1 MSRPLLALCFVLA
14 LSTTLLGKD
23 EGKQGAVFVKASGNT
38 IEGKVIEKDGRVYV
52 AKGTITYEFGKD
64 EVTINYAAPSAES
77 GPKDAGK
84 GWVQIT
90 RKRDGSTVRGEL
102 VDQNDESITIR
113 PKGQSTVTFKKNDVE
128 VAEISDPSAA
138 EADLGERYMD
148 YEGRF
153 QIEKPSPEWK
163 IRKSTSPETRALMT
177 LNGQDAFVTVS
188 VKPAPG
194 AVNAAYS
201 NPSKESA
208 RQIQSEVE
216 ADLRSEISK
225 PSSVQGDAAELHGC
239 PVLEYRYEGSFPSET
254 TVYQFIEQRFAR
266 DGLIYAIRAA
276 AEKKNAFKT
285 VEPKLREAFAS
296 FSFIATQGGDD
307 EGYNDLLKGFG
318 IVRPTA
324 KWTVD
329 ARPFDEKEPVVII
342 ENAKRGEIH
351 LYVVDANSR
360 TEATFVDEYL
370 KGSPTRSDFKVVDKK
385 ESRRNGQTVMT
396 YHCTYFEGKAQNKS
410 DEQGLVALADNKIL
424 HVVGIAP
431 YADADAKD
439 VQGEVQKVLEGFKV
453 FDPKR
458 TRLGNGALAVQ
469 NYTTG
474 VDQAGKK
481 QWADAIKSFD
491 EAIRLYP
498 DYARAFYARA
508 EAHVQQ
514 KEWKDYQNDLQRV
527 IELDPRPETAQRAA
541 SLYKVEA
548 DTRTKDKQWTE
559 AYRAWK
565 EVVRNDSKESK
576 SRGDFL
582 KFYETWWNEEKKVP
596 SGKKPDEVIAHWEEA
611 ISTMEAHAWADKE
624 FEPKMAAMLTEAGTA
639 ILQADKKAYQK
650 ARSLASRAL
659 GLDKSCKAATDL
671 KKQCDE
677 AQKQLESTP
686 KKGK

>member
-14 LSTTLLGKD
+14 LSSTLLGKD
-23 EGKQGAVFVKASGNT
+23 EGRQASVFIKVSGNT

-52 AKGTITYEFGKD
+52 QKGSSTLEFGKD
-64 EVTINYAAPSAES
+64 EVTVNYAAPAAES
-77 GPKDAGK
+77 GNKDASK

-90 RKRDGSTVRGEL
+90 RKRDGSTVRGE
-102 VDQNDESITIR
+102 VIDQTDESITIR
-113 PKGQSTVTFKKNDVE
+113 PKGQSTVTFKKSDVE
-128 VAEISDPSAA
+128 VAEMSDPSSA
-138 EADLGERYMD
+138 EADLGDRYMD

-153 QIEKPSPEWK
+153 QIEKPSAEWK
-163 IRKSTSPETRALMT
+163 IRKSTSPETRAFMT

-201 NPSKESA
+201 SPSKESA
-208 RQIQSEVE
+208 RAVQSEVE
-216 ADLRSEISK
+216 ADLRSELSK
-225 PSSVQGDAAELHGC
+225 PSSIQGDAAELHGA
-239 PVLEYRYEGSFPSET
+239 PVLEYRYEGSFPNET

-276 AEKKNAFKT
+276 AEKKNTFKT
-285 VEPKLREAFAS
+285 VEPKLRDAFAA

-307 EGYNDLLKGFG
+307 EGYNDLIKGFG
-318 IVRPTA
+318 IVRPTP
-324 KWTVD
+324 KWSVD
-329 ARPFDEKEPVVII
+329 ARPFDEKEPVVIV
-342 ENAKRGEIH
+342 ENNKRGEIH
-351 LYVVDANSR
+351 LYVNEANSR
-360 TEATFVDEYL
+360 TEATFLDEYL
-370 KGSPTRSDFKVVDKK
+370 KAPPTRTDFKVVDKK
-385 ESRRNGQTVMT
+385 EARRNGQTVMT

-439 VQGEVQKVLEGFKV
+439 VQAEVQKVLDAFKV

-474 VDQAGKK
+474 VDQASKK

-508 EAHVQQ
+508 EVHVQQ

-541 SLYKVEA
+541 GLY
-548 DTRTKDKQWTE
+548 
-559 AYRAWK
+559 
-565 EVVRNDSKESK
+565 
-576 SRGDFL
+576 
-582 KFYETWWNEEKKVP
+582 
-596 SGKKPDEVIAHWEEA
+596 
-611 ISTMEAHAWADKE
+611 
-624 FEPKMAAMLTEAGTA
+624 
-639 ILQADKKAYQK
+639 
-650 ARSLASRAL
+650 
-659 GLDKSCKAATDL
+659 
-671 KKQCDE
+671 
-677 AQKQLESTP
+677 
-686 KKGK
+686 